1 MQIGVPPSS
10 GVAFI
15 SLPSISAAT
24 FPNYVSKSVFLAM
37 QSHQRVRRG
46 LVETPVSVRCGSP
59 CRLRLT
65 TSPGPR
71 SADSASSSHLS
82 SCFSDGLTPG
92 ASYCMHHLAPQM
104 LFLKTPTFQRL
115 SLSPAEAPRPLTPG
129 LPRGGPG
136 SRTRAADM
144 QSTCSV
150 QGQPGR
156 SQSRCWPFSLLARTA
171 NPHARGVSHPNAD
184 RESPRGI
191 SPGAG
196 NEITK
201 PQLPG
206 RSRNRVFI

>member
-37 QSHQRVRRG
+37 QSHQCVRRG
-46 LVETPVSVRCGSP
+46 LVETPVPVRCGSP

-65 TSPGPR
+65 TSPSPR

-82 SCFSDGLTPG
+82 GCFSDGLTPG

-115 SLSPAEAPRPLTPG
+115 SLSPAEAPLTPNTG
-129 LPRGGPG
+129 TSAG
-136 SRTRAADM
+136 RARLA
-144 QSTCSV
+144 V
-150 QGQPGR
+150 QGGR
-156 SQSRCWPFSLLARTA
+156 RAEHLLRAGVARA
-171 NPHARGVSHPNAD
+171 PPDGARA
-184 RESPRGI
+184 
-191 SPGAG
+191 GAG
-196 NEITK
+196 
-201 PQLPG
+201 PSRSSRG
-206 RSRNRVFI
+206 RQTRTPAGFLIRTQTVRVRVAFRRAREMK

>member
-1 MQIGVPPSS
+1 MGRPCKSGSPPPRGWLSSACLPFPQQLSPTMFQSLYSLPCRVTSAS
-10 GVAFI
+10 GVAWW
-15 SLPSISAAT
+15 
-24 FPNYVSKSVFLAM
+24 M
-37 QSHQRVRRG
+37 
-46 LVETPVSVRCGSP
+46 ETPVPVRCGSP

-82 SCFSDGLTPG
+82 GCFSDGLTPG

-136 SRTRAADM
+136 SRSRVADV

-150 QGQPGR
+150 QGRPARLQTEPE
-156 SQSRCWPFSLLARTA
+156 PALALLA
-171 NPHARGVSHPNAD
+171 PHADGKPAR
-184 RESPRGI
+184 PRGF
-191 SPGAG
+191 SSERTP
-196 NEITK
+196 
-201 PQLPG
+201 
-206 RSRNRVFI
+206 